1 MGCRRAAGCDLKQLF
16 TPGQSNASFLSNSS
30 RKVSAG
36 ICRKGG
42 QQLSMNTKEQVIDI
56 SEGTSMNKISVV
68 KNLVL
73 LCSLTLS
80 FATFAAAALVV

>member
-1 MGCRRAAGCDLKQLF
+1 MA
-16 TPGQSNASFLSNSS
+16 N
-30 RKVSAG
+30 

-42 QQLSMNTKEQVIDI
+42 KQFSMNTKEQVIDI
-56 SEGTSMNKISVV
+56 SERTSMNKISVL

-80 FATFAAAALVV
+80 FATFAAALVV